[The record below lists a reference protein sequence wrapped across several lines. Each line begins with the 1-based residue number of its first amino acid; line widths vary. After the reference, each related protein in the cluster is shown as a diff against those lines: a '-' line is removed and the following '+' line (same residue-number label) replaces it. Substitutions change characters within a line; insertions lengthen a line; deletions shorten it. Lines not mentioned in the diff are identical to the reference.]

1 MKLENLGK
9 NQTRVIVQ
17 IPDEELD
24 LTWDKDIYFSYGVPV
39 LVVNYRNATVHE
51 TAERYSTTTSKH
63 ISAFK
68 RMCNRYDDRGAPMD
82 LSELHGREWQTF
94 LAPESRMNVVAGE
107 R

>member
-17 IPDEELD
+17 IPDSKED
-24 LTWDKDIYFSYGVPV
+24 FTWDKDIYFSYGVPV
-39 LVVNYRNATVHE
+39 LVVNYRDATVHE
-51 TAERYSTTTSKH
+51 TAERYSTTTSRH
-63 ISAFK
+63 INAFK
-68 RMCNRYDDRGAPMD
+68 RMCNRFEADGRP
-82 LSELHGREWQTF
+82 LSLEHGREWQTF